1 MKKICSMIPI
11 MKKIAPVLLTAVFLL
26 PLAARAEIKAGSVE
40 VSPFAGYYF
49 FDKAQNL
56 KSSPVIGGRVGYNFT
71 NQFGLE
77 GTLEFIKSSVDDK
90 SVTAT
95 QEGQFT
101 SPIDKV
107 RLTSYNLDLVYHLLP
122 EGKFNPFLVA
132 GYGASH
138 YDPKINNKNMS
149 VVNFGVGAKYWLADN
164 IALRV
169 DLRDNLVLDET
180 INNIEATVGVVFAFG
195 GKAATA
201 PRQEARIVPAA
212 APAATPVAEEKV
224 IIFASEPKVEEKVQ
238 SAKAAPKVVVLAF
251 EDIHFDFDQS
261 TLKPETKAI
270 LKRDIKLLKE
280 NPKAKI
286 RVAGYT
292 SAAGTE
298 DYNQK
303 LSERRAKAVQEYLI
317 SEGVV
322 TPERLSTI
330 GYGETDPAAY
340 EAAPK
345 ELYSEAAKSNMR
357 VLFEIVV
364 Q

>member
-1 MKKICSMIPI
+1 MKKICSKIPSI
-11 MKKIAPVLLTAVFLL
+11 KKIAPVLFISVLLL

-49 FDKAQNL
+49 FDKDQNL
-56 KSSPVIGGRVGYNFT
+56 KNSPVIGGRVGYNFT

-77 GTLEFIKSSVDDK
+77 ATLEFIKSSVDDTSK
-90 SVTAT
+90 TFT
-95 QEGQFT
+95 EEGQFT

-122 EGKFNPFLVA
+122 DGKFNPFLVA

-138 YDPKINNKNMS
+138 YNPRINNKNMS
-149 VVNFGVGAKYWLADN
+149 VVNFGVGAKYWLADK
-164 IALRV
+164 IALRA

-180 INNIEATVGVVFAFG
+180 IHNVEATVGVVFAFG
-195 GKAATA
+195 GRSAT
-201 PRQEARIVPAA
+201 PPVQEARREPAA
-212 APAATPVAEEKV
+212 APAPAPVAEEQ
-224 IIFASEPKVEEKVQ
+224 IIILASAPAVEERVQ
-238 SAKAAPKVVVLAF
+238 SARKAPKVVVLAF
-251 EDIHFDFDQS
+251 EDIHFDFNQS
-261 TLKPETKAI
+261 TLKPEAKAI

-280 NPKAKI
+280 NPKAQI

-292 SAAGTE
+292 SAAGSD

-303 LSERRAKAVQEYLI
+303 LSERRAKAVQEYLVE
-317 SEGVV
+317 EGVV

-330 GYGETDPAAY
+330 GYGESYPASY